1 MSKSS
6 VSCGKFETGHS
17 PPRAE
22 EQKQKAT
29 QIIQTL
35 KLKAFKLYLK
45 NHPCIHIS

>member
-17 PPRAE
+17 PPRAA
-22 EQKQKAT
+22 EQKQQAT